1 MHPSAAKS
9 EAIRRRRKR
18 QRKRQ
23 EAQRRRKGLGARKK
37 NGGARFDLT
46 PRDQTCRNYLC
57 RVSFLPTKEE
67 CLKFHPK
74 CELTGQL
81 SRGKT

>member
-23 EAQRRRKGLGARKK
+23 EAQRRRKGLGGRKK
-37 NGGARFDLT
+37 NEGARFDLT
-46 PRDQTCRNYLC
+46 LGPDMQ
-57 RVSFLPTKEE
+57 
-67 CLKFHPK
+67 
-74 CELTGQL
+74 ELTMSHTLFTHTGRMSQA
-81 SRGKT
+81 SS